1 MSSACP
7 RLPPLGLSRA
17 PVQPQQ
23 TPSWQAG
30 PAPPPRFGHPHPAPP
45 CAGQG
50 PGGMPQ
56 FGVLSGACGVRV
68 PGWQRRGRLGERGSC
83 GLGPPTRSLLQSE
96 RAARGGHEHC
106 SGDTSHSLPSA
117 PRAAQPGVPGG
128 RGGERATG
136 GPQGPRLSSKA
147 KGNMQLPACSPSP
160 HGTRVLET
168 QTEGGEHSGPADES
182 SGQGRRGRGAVPLTS
197 LDASAEPLRG
207 RCSRGVVSEL
217 TGCLEGW
224 GGHRVPPMA
233 VRPRR

>member
-1 MSSACP
+1 MPLPPRSPALTGFSQNTCEGTSAHLLSACP
-7 RLPPLGLSRA
+7 GPRCSLSRRRPGKLA
-17 PVQPQQ
+17 
-23 TPSWQAG
+23 
-30 PAPPPRFGHPHPAPP
+30 PAPPPRFGHPHPAAP

-106 SGDTSHSLPSA
+106 SGDTSHRLPSA

-136 GPQGPRLSSKA
+136 GPQGPRLSSKT

-182 SGQGRRGRGAVPLTS
+182 SGQGRRGRGAVALTS
-197 LDASAEPLRG
+197 LDASAQ
-207 RCSRGVVSEL
+207 SRSGGSVPEGS
-217 TGCLEGW
+217 CLS
-224 GGHRVPPMA
+224 
-233 VRPRR
+233 